1 MYFLNKA
8 AIHDVINMRPVT
20 HHTSAPTHLI
30 ELICQA
36 LTNLPGLSVQTAVT
50 LGDYAALT
58 DEIGEYGETT
68 LECWREWEGRIWWV
82 QLFPEIEEG
91 VQIVPVDFPG
101 DRPDITPATLN
112 APGKP
117 TLAQLGL

>member
-1 MYFLNKA
+1 MNTIE
-8 AIHDVINMRPVT
+8 AINTEIKKTGRGDEWFN
-20 HHTSAPTHLI
+20 I

-36 LTNLPGLSVQTAVT
+36 LTNLPGLNVQTAVT
-50 LGDYAALT
+50 LSDYAALT

-68 LECWREWEGRIWWV
+68 LECWREWEGHTWWA
-82 QLFPEIEEG
+82 QPFPEIEEG

-101 DRPDITPATLN
+101 DRPDITLATLN
-112 APGKP
+112 TPGKP

>member
-1 MYFLNKA
+1 MNMIEAINA
-8 AIHDVINMRPVT
+8 AIKKTGRGDEWFNH
-20 HHTSAPTHLI
+20 

-36 LTNLPGLSVQTAVT
+36 LINLPGLSVQTAVT

-91 VQIVPVDFPG
+91 VQIIPADFPG
-101 DRPDITPATLN
+101 DCPDITKEALN

>member
-1 MYFLNKA
+1 MNMIE
-8 AIHDVINMRPVT
+8 AINAEIKKTGRGDEWFN
-20 HHTSAPTHLI
+20 I

-36 LTNLPGLSVQTAVT
+36 LTNLPGLSIQTAVT
-50 LGDYAALT
+50 LGDYAAIT

-68 LECWREWEGRIWWV
+68 LECWREWKGRIWWA
-82 QLFPEIEEG
+82 QLFPEIKEG
-91 VQIVPVDFPG
+91 VQIVPVDSPG

-112 APGKP
+112 TPGKP